1 VASENHIFKLS
12 NAGGFKTITRYP
24 DMLAGNTTWNP
35 WSPNNAYDAL
45 ATVTVGS
52 TAVSSVTF
60 SGIPTGY
67 KHLQVRGILLTSGTT
82 NPSFNFNGDTGS
94 NYAWHHLWGNGSSA
108 NNNNGPS
115 QTFMYFNYNPST
127 SYPSAFVIDILDYA
141 STSKYKTSR
150 TLAGSNTNGGTDEI
164 ALWSGLWQNTAAIN
178 SITFNGAGANFNQ
191 YSQFALFGVK

>member
-1 VASENHIFKLS
+1 MANNNQIYKMS
-12 NAGGFKTITRYP
+12 NAGGFKSLNRYY

-35 WSPNNAYDAL
+35 WEPQGAFDSL

-52 TAVSSVTF
+52 SAVSSVTF

-67 KHLQVRGILLTSGTT
+67 KHLQIRGVLLTSGAT

-94 NYAWHHLWGNGSSA
+94 NYAWHHLYGNGSAAYS
-108 NNNNGPS
+108 NGGGS
-115 QTFMYFNYNPST
+115 QTFMYFNYNPSS
-127 SYPSAFVIDILDYA
+127 SYPSAFVMDVLDYA

-150 TLAGSNTNGGTDEI
+150 TLAGFNANGGTDEI
-164 ALWSGLWQNTAAIN
+164 ALWSGLWQSTSAVS

-191 YSQFALFGVK
+191 YSQFALYGIK